1 MYYTNTIK
9 WVGGQRKYRNKQPIN
24 KNKSKSLTFL
34 LYLRMKM
41 SHKVKQLSV
50 NIARILD
57 IYKKNPHNSLMF
69 VITKF

>member
-57 IYKKNPHNSLMF
+57 IYIKKILTTH
-69 VITKF
+69 